1 MQKYSA
7 YILDDEPLAIKV
19 IEQHL
24 QKFPFIDIC
33 GTSTAPLI
41 ALAEVKQFQP
51 QLLFLDIQMPQLTG
65 LDFIG
70 IVQKSPAIIITT
82 AYREYAVQG
91 FDLNVLDYLV
101 KPIPFKRFAQTIDKF
116 LTSYQESSS
125 TETIMEPPEPAIF
138 IKADRKNV
146 RLALAD
152 ILYIEGVKDYVK
164 IVLPNQ
170 SLLTKISIGHFL
182 NQLPQEDFIRVHKSF
197 IVAKNKITA
206 FTARDIEIGK
216 KEIPIG
222 RSFKADFRQAIKA
235 ID

>member
-1 MQKYSA
+1 MQKYST

-24 QKFPFIDIC
+24 QKFPFIEIC
-33 GTSTAPLI
+33 GTSTEPLL
-41 ALAEVKQFQP
+41 ALAEVKQLQP
-51 QLLFLDIQMPQLTG
+51 HLLFLDIQMPQLTG
-65 LDFIG
+65 LDFISV
-70 IVQKSPAIIITT
+70 IQNSPAVVITT

-116 LTSYQESSS
+116 LTSYQAPS
-125 TETIMEPPEPAIF
+125 TEGSVQESDSVIF
-138 IKADRKNV
+138 IKADRKNI

-152 ILYIEGVKDYVK
+152 ILYVEGVKDYVK

-170 SLLTKISIGHFL
+170 TLLTKISIGNFL
-182 NQLPQEDFIRVHKSF
+182 MELPQEDFIRIHKSF

-206 FTARDIEIGK
+206 FTARDVEIGK

-222 RSFKADFRQAIKA
+222 RSFKADFMQVIKA
-235 ID
+235 TN

>member
-1 MQKYSA
+1 MQKYNA

-24 QKFPFIDIC
+24 QQFPFIEIS
-33 GTSTAPLI
+33 GTSTEPLV
-41 ALAEVKQFQP
+41 ALAEVKRLQP
-51 QLLFLDIQMPQLTG
+51 HLLFLDIQMPQLTG
-65 LDFIG
+65 LDFISV
-70 IVQKSPAIIITT
+70 VQNSPDVVITT

-116 LTSYQESSS
+116 LTARQAHSPGIPDTES
-125 TETIMEPPEPAIF
+125 ELAIF
-138 IKADRKNV
+138 IKADRKNI
-146 RLALAD
+146 RLVLAD

-164 IVLPNQ
+164 IVLSDQ
-170 SLLTKISIGHFL
+170 TFLTKRSIGHFL
-182 NQLPQEDFIRVHKSF
+182 NELPQADFIRVHKSF

-206 FTARDIEIGK
+206 FTAKDIEIGR

-222 RSFKADFRQAIKA
+222 RSFKADFMQVIKA
-235 ID
+235 LD